1 MKHKDYKI
9 LFISVLNNKTWQLE
23 FTKSSFFVGIIAI
36 GTICLISLLLIIF
49 SVPII
54 NEYLEINTVDRK
66 INAQKEIISDLSES
80 IDEIGLMKSYI
91 EDIIGLEEGEDIDP
105 AKVRFMVTNNIP
117 NIKPN
122 EGVISDE
129 FDIDSKHF
137 GIDIVNEEGT
147 SIFSIA
153 NGVVVYSDY
162 SSDYGNGIIIDHE
175 NGYYSHYYHNKE
187 NFVKRNER
195 VDAGA
200 VIAQLGNTGQKSSG
214 PHLHFEIWKDG
225 KPINPLS
232 FFQDYSKKSDKLEI
246 ENNEQSIN
254 K

>member
-1 MKHKDYKI
+1 MKHKDYKL

-23 FTKSSFFVGIIAI
+23 FTKSSFFVGIIVL
-36 GTICLISLLLIIF
+36 GSICLISLLLIIF
-49 SVPII
+49 SIPII
-54 NEYLEINTVDRK
+54 NEYLEINTVNRK
-66 INAQKEIISDLSES
+66 INNQKEIINDLSDS
-80 IDEIGLMKSYI
+80 IDEIGLMKSYV
-91 EDIIGLEEGEDIDP
+91 EAMIGLGENEELDP
-105 AKVRFMVTNNIP
+105 AKIRFMVTNNIP

-122 EGVISDE
+122 TGVISHE

-137 GIDIVNEEGT
+137 GVDIVNEEGT
-147 SIFSIA
+147 SILSIA

-162 SSDYGNGIIIDHE
+162 SKDYGNGIIIDHE

-195 VDAGA
+195 VDSGT

>member
-1 MKHKDYKI
+1 MKHKDYKL

-23 FTKSSFFVGIIAI
+23 FTKSSFFVGIIVL
-36 GTICLISLLLIIF
+36 GSICLISLLLIIF
-49 SVPII
+49 SIPII
-54 NEYLEINTVDRK
+54 NEYLEINTVNRK
-66 INAQKEIISDLSES
+66 INNQKEIINDLSDS
-80 IDEIGLMKSYI
+80 IDEIGLMKSYV
-91 EDIIGLEEGEDIDP
+91 EAMIGLGENEELDP
-105 AKVRFMVTNNIP
+105 AKIRFMVTNNIP

-122 EGVISDE
+122 TGVISHE

-137 GIDIVNEEGT
+137 GVDIVNEEGT
-147 SIFSIA
+147 SILSIA

-162 SSDYGNGIIIDHE
+162 SKDYGNGIIIDHE

-195 VDAGA
+195 IDGGTL
-200 VIAQLGNTGQKSSG
+200 IAQLGNTGQQSTG

-232 FFQDYSKKSDKLEI
+232 FFQDYSKKSDKLNTES
-246 ENNEQSIN
+246 NE
-254 K
+254 

>member
-1 MKHKDYKI
+1 MKHKDYKL

-23 FTKSSFFVGIIAI
+23 FTKSSFFVGIIVL
-36 GTICLISLLLIIF
+36 GSICLISLLLIIF
-49 SVPII
+49 SIPII
-54 NEYLEINTVDRK
+54 NEYLEINTVNRK
-66 INAQKEIISDLSES
+66 INNQKEIIKDLSDS
-80 IDEIGLMKSYI
+80 IDEIGLMKSYV
-91 EDIIGLEEGEDIDP
+91 EAMIGLGENDELDP
-105 AKVRFMVTNNIP
+105 ANIRFMVTNNIP

-122 EGVISDE
+122 TGVISHE

-137 GIDIVNEEGT
+137 GVDIVNEEGT
-147 SIFSIA
+147 SILSIA

-162 SSDYGNGIIIDHE
+162 SKDYGNGIIIDHE

-195 VDAGA
+195 IDGGTL
-200 VIAQLGNTGQKSSG
+200 IAQLGNTGQQSTG

-232 FFQDYSKKSDKLEI
+232 FFQDYSKKSDKLNTES
-246 ENNEQSIN
+246 NE
-254 K
+254 

>member
-1 MKHKDYKI
+1 MKHKVYKL

-23 FTKSSFFVGIIAI
+23 FTKSSFFVGIIVL
-36 GTICLISLLLIIF
+36 GSICLISLLLIIF
-49 SVPII
+49 SIPII
-54 NEYLEINTVDRK
+54 NEYLEINTVNRK
-66 INAQKEIISDLSES
+66 INNQKEIINDLSDS
-80 IDEIGLMKSYI
+80 IDEIGLMKSYV
-91 EDIIGLEEGEDIDP
+91 EAMIGLGENEELDP
-105 AKVRFMVTNNIP
+105 AKIRFMVTNNIP

-122 EGVISDE
+122 TGVISHE

-137 GIDIVNEEGT
+137 GVDIVNEEGT
-147 SIFSIA
+147 SILSIA

-162 SSDYGNGIIIDHE
+162 SKDYGNGIIIDHE

-195 VDAGA
+195 IDGGTL
-200 VIAQLGNTGQKSSG
+200 IAQLGNTGQQSTG

-232 FFQDYSKKSDKLEI
+232 FFQDYSKKSDKLNTES
-246 ENNEQSIN
+246 NE
-254 K
+254 

>member
-1 MKHKDYKI
+1 MKHKDYKL
-9 LFISVLNNKTWQLE
+9 LFISILNNKTWQLE
-23 FTKSSFFVGIIAI
+23 FSKYSLSVSIVSIAL
-36 GTICLISLLLIIF
+36 ICLMSLLLIIF
-49 SVPII
+49 SIPIV
-54 NEYLEINTVDRK
+54 NEYLEINTVNHK
-66 INAQKEIISDLSES
+66 INAQKEIINNLSDSL
-80 IDEIGLMKSYI
+80 DEIGLMKSYI
-91 EDIIGLEEGEDIDP
+91 ENIVGLEEGEELDP
-105 AKVRFMVTNNIP
+105 SKIRFMITDNVP

-147 SIFSIA
+147 SIFSVA
-153 NGVVVYSDY
+153 NGIVIYSDY
-162 SSDYGNGIIIDHE
+162 SKNYGNVIIIDHE

-195 VDAGA
+195 VDAGT

-225 KPINPLS
+225 EPINPLS
-232 FFQDYSKKSDKLEI
+232 FFQNYLKKSDKLEA
-246 ENNEQSIN
+246 ENDE
-254 K
+254 

>member
-1 MKHKDYKI
+1 MKHKDYKL
-9 LFISVLNNKTWQLE
+9 LFISILNNKTWQLE
-23 FTKSSFFVGIIAI
+23 FSKYSLSVSIVSIAL
-36 GTICLISLLLIIF
+36 ICLMSLLLIIF
-49 SVPII
+49 SIPIV
-54 NEYLEINTVDRK
+54 NEYLEINTVNHK
-66 INAQKEIISDLSES
+66 INAQKEIINNLSDSL
-80 IDEIGLMKSYI
+80 DEIGLMKSYI
-91 EDIIGLEEGEDIDP
+91 ENIVGLEEGEELDP
-105 AKVRFMVTNNIP
+105 SKIRFMITDNVP

-147 SIFSIA
+147 SIFSVA
-153 NGVVVYSDY
+153 NGIVIYSDY
-162 SSDYGNGIIIDHE
+162 SKNYGNVIIIDHE

-195 VDAGA
+195 IDAGT

-225 KPINPLS
+225 EPINPLS
-232 FFQDYSKKSDKLEI
+232 FFQNYLKKSDKLEA
-246 ENNEQSIN
+246 ENDE
-254 K
+254 

>member
-122 EGVISDE
+122 ERS
-129 FDIDSKHF
+129 
-137 GIDIVNEEGT
+137 EERRVG
-147 SIFSIA
+147 
-153 NGVVVYSDY
+153 
-162 SSDYGNGIIIDHE
+162 
-175 NGYYSHYYHNKE
+175 KE
-187 NFVKRNER
+187 CER
-195 VDAGA
+195 
-200 VIAQLGNTGQKSSG
+200 
-214 PHLHFEIWKDG
+214 
-225 KPINPLS
+225 
-232 FFQDYSKKSDKLEI
+232 
-246 ENNEQSIN
+246 
-254 K
+254 

>member
-147 SIFSIA
+147 SVFSIA

-195 VDAGA
+195 VDAGT
-200 VIAQLGNTGQKSSG
+200 VIAQLGNTGQ
-214 PHLHFEIWKDG
+214 
-225 KPINPLS
+225 
-232 FFQDYSKKSDKLEI
+232 
-246 ENNEQSIN
+246 
-254 K
+254 

>member
-49 SVPII
+49 SVPIM
-54 NEYLEINTVDRK
+54 NEYLQINTVNRK
-66 INAQKEIISDLSES
+66 INAQTDIINNLSES

-91 EDIIGLEEGEDIDP
+91 EDIIGLQEGEELDP
-105 AKVRFMVTNNIP
+105 AKIRFMVTNNIP
-117 NIKPN
+117 SIKPN
-122 EGVISDE
+122 VGVISHE

-147 SIFSIA
+147 PILSIA
-153 NGVVVYSDY
+153 NGIVIYSDY
-162 SSDYGNGIIIDHE
+162 SKDYGNGIIIDHE

-195 VDAGA
+195 IDAGTL
-200 VIAQLGNTGQKSSG
+200 IAQLGNTGQQSTG

-246 ENNEQSIN
+246 EKNE
-254 K
+254 

>member
-147 SIFSIA
+147 SVFSIA

-195 VDAGA
+195 IDGGTL
-200 VIAQLGNTGQKSSG
+200 IAQLGNTGQQSTG

>member
-1 MKHKDYKI
+1 MKHKDYKL

-23 FTKSSFFVGIIAI
+23 FTKSSFFVGIIVL
-36 GTICLISLLLIIF
+36 GSICLISLLLIIF
-49 SVPII
+49 SIPII
-54 NEYLEINTVDRK
+54 NEYLEINTVNRK
-66 INAQKEIISDLSES
+66 INNQKEIINDLSDS
-80 IDEIGLMKSYI
+80 IDEIGLMKSYV
-91 EDIIGLEEGEDIDP
+91 EAMIGLGENEELDP
-105 AKVRFMVTNNIP
+105 AKIRFMVTNNIP

-122 EGVISDE
+122 TGVISHE

-137 GIDIVNEEGT
+137 GVDIVNEEGT
-147 SIFSIA
+147 SILSIA

-162 SSDYGNGIIIDHE
+162 SKDYGNGIIIDHE

-195 VDAGA
+195 IDGGTL
-200 VIAQLGNTGQKSSG
+200 IAQLGNTGQQSTG

-232 FFQDYSKKSDKLEI
+232 FFQD
-246 ENNEQSIN
+246 
-254 K
+254 